1 MATRWQIGVI
11 DSTGDIVSTYVHYDG
26 SPMQVKG
33 KVKDMTYN
41 QVMELL
47 DNGKNGYSTLTKPY
61 EADEHKSSWVEGHTD
76 DLAAYM
82 TKVKQSWSD
91 YVYLFDEDEQQWM
104 YAKTGQRELMPL
116 FHIGFTEGQR
126 MTFKDFLEEGKLK
139 NAHLNDDSPLGQ
151 LKRLPQPIGING
163 GSYTYWVDVTKTPLK
178 FVASDGSQIDKA
190 KTLEDIAGWLDK
202 YQATQWLAFLKGDSD
217 ADDLVADGVLRQKK
231 GSTDQ
236 RDHEARMRD

>member
-47 DNGKNGYSTLTKPY
+47 DNGKNGYATLTKPY

-91 YVYLFDEDEQQWM
+91 YVYLFSEDEQQWM

-116 FHIGFTEGQR
+116 FHVGFTEGQH
-126 MTFKDFLEEGKLK
+126 MTFKKFLESKLSSAV
-139 NAHLNDDSPLGQ
+139 NPRWRGVNWRDIDDVEDLIEYCEDMLSEDQYEMLDDQLAGLNYRWS
-151 LKRLPQPIGING
+151 
-163 GSYTYWVDVTKTPLK
+163 S
-178 FVASDGSQIDKA
+178 ASNP
-190 KTLEDIAGWLDK
+190 EDIEKAHDIIC
-202 YQATQWLAFLKGDSD
+202 AFLEKY
-217 ADDLVADGVLRQKK
+217 
-231 GSTDQ
+231 ST
-236 RDHEARMRD
+236 